1 MVAVPLPHARLARR
15 CAALHP
21 GLPQP
26 HREAWRRGPS
36 GTFCA
41 RACGRSCCAAPGT
54 GGHRAAGQERVHPLG
69 RAVARPARDRYE
81 TLRRAMDRK
90 VRDEIERK
98 GLARSQMVILEA
110 LLAASG
116 LLRSAPAQRQCLSD
130 VSRQQLGQAGQPAG
144 HARRADERRSPRAAL
159 FSQFTS
165 MLALIEQAAAQ
176 ARHHL
181 RQADRRDRRSTHAG
195 RTLPGRRS
203 AAVLISLKAGGT
215 D

>member
-36 GTFCA
+36 GTSA
-41 RACGRSCCAAPGT
+41 RAPAAVPAAPHQGT
-54 GGHRAAGQERVHPLG
+54 GGPELPAKNEFVHWVELS
-69 RAVARPARDRYE
+69 PAQRERYE
-81 TLRRAMDRK
+81 TLRLAMDRK

-116 LLRSAPAQRQCLSD
+116 LLRSAPARWRCRCD

-144 HARRADERRSPRAAL
+144 HARRADERRTPRAAVFPVHL
-159 FSQFTS
+159 DAGADRTG
-165 MLALIEQAAAQ
+165 AAQ

-203 AAVLISLKAGGT
+203 AAVSSASRPAAP